1 MAAEGEEEVVPPLVP
16 ELDSIRLSAEQRAN
30 IVIRLL
36 NEISVVNA
44 AENAH
49 DLNLFYLNFAQQTLA
64 DLHRHVPA
72 LASVKKDLIH
82 GSLFFGLAASTGST
96 RAAAQQNRVIDAING
111 LGPDFLRGLGRYR
124 VSQAPLVE
132 DPDKY
137 VALLNFFQFGHQIFQ
152 HSILHTAALLRM
164 TDEYLKIYPEINKIT
179 DFNNRLIMSDITK
192 AEGYT
197 FGKNCQS
204 DINALGEAS
213 KKFYELV
220 LPVFEVFSLIQSSYT

>member
-1 MAAEGEEEVVPPLVP
+1 MH
-16 ELDSIRLSAEQRAN
+16 RL
-30 IVIRLL
+30 
-36 NEISVVNA
+36 
-44 AENAH
+44 
-49 DLNLFYLNFAQQTLA
+49 
-64 DLHRHVPA
+64 VPA

-152 HSILHTAALLRM
+152 HSILQTAALLRM

-220 LPVFEVFSLIQSSYT
+220 LPVFEGRDYAEVRSVFIDTQLTEIPQDFERLVQLKEANSLHNASLAHCRPIILGTTCSVSKAIGGISHESFAPQG